1 MRSHISKALSGERM
15 AARDR
20 NADLTGFASN
30 WSMPHGLSVPHWKR
44 MGWASEMRVLCSAG
58 DNAGHTDTGTGYVD
72 QATGIIAE
80 SGETRQ

>member
-1 MRSHISKALSGERM
+1 M

-20 NADLTGFASN
+20 NADLTWIRQQLVDAA
-30 WSMPHGLSVPHWKR
+30 GLSVPHWKR